1 MKNSDAT
8 ILNIELLPGNTAP
21 RYTENDV
28 ELTVDKAVITE
39 QGMQSGLPLI
49 DIVLTDANGKKYYT
63 ALSGRIVQTL
73 GKAIDGV
80 NVRNHGTPNPD

>member
-8 ILNIELLPGNTAP
+8 NLTINLVPGNVAP
-21 RYTENDV
+21 RYTENDI
-28 ELTVDKAVITE
+28 ELTVDNAVITE

-49 DIVLTDANGKKYYT
+49 DIVLTDANGKKYFT

-73 GKAIDGV
+73 SKAIDGV
-80 NVRNHGTPNPD
+80 NIRNHGVADPG